1 MTKTSPTIIFFGS
14 GPVAAASLRFLE
26 QHFNVEAVI
35 TKASTKAEMFAA
47 APNVPQHLINNRVE
61 LTAFIATKPFASRIG
76 VIVDYGVIVDQVVI
90 DYFPLG
96 IINSHFSLLPEW
108 RGADPITFSILSG
121 QKQTGVSLMRIV
133 AGLDEGDLL
142 TEATQDIPPKAT
154 TPELTNALIDLSNT
168 LLREFLPLY
177 IAGDLIPYV
186 QPADQP
192 ATYSRKLTKD
202 DGILDWQKPA
212 VQLEREVRAYAD
224 WPKSRTTLAG
234 KDVVITKAQVVAT
247 SGKPGDVQTEGKN
260 LIVVTSDQGLQ
271 IDELK
276 PAGKQAMSA
285 EGFLAGYR
293 DKL

>member
-1 MTKTSPTIIFFGS
+1 
-14 GPVAAASLRFLE
+14 
-26 QHFNVEAVI
+26 
-35 TKASTKAEMFAA
+35 
-47 APNVPQHLINNRVE
+47 
-61 LTAFIATKPFASRIG
+61 
-76 VIVDYGVIVDQVVI
+76 
-90 DYFPLG
+90 
-96 IINSHFSLLPEW
+96 
-108 RGADPITFSILSG
+108 
-121 QKQTGVSLMRIV
+121 
-133 AGLDEGDLL
+133 
-142 TEATQDIPPKAT
+142 
-154 TPELTNALIDLSNT
+154 